1 MMHTAQADGRPAG
14 GTDIGHAAGSMN
26 GISARYLV
34 AVVVGLL
41 GALAAFCL
49 FLYGLHRTGNLPP
62 PAFSNSLCVDE
73 KLNFLRQSRLADP
86 NLLVIGSSVAWRH
99 FDGQTI
105 VNADAGSRPL
115 NGAFCG
121 LHANQSVYVANW
133 LLDRE
138 PTVKRVVMIVDPL
151 DFSGCWRVRGAVFD
165 RADVDAYVY
174 GQALPWMYYMRYFSP
189 VSLVR
194 NALSVK
200 GKRNGLNE
208 WDPLEFNRYGDG
220 PLRPEGSRNMYY
232 TRPEA
237 LDQSCFASL
246 HKLAMRLKSESRD
259 LTVVTTPL
267 HPDWKTQ
274 QDPDGQFLAD
284 FDQRLNAS
292 LAGTPALYWNADR
305 EWQPPVDGFVDAI
318 HMRWSAAKAFSA
330 KLGEVLYRNVSHA
343 APPSSSAT
351 SGEPPSMARAMNDK
365 AALQHASNVGE

>member
-1 MMHTAQADGRPAG
+1 MMHTAQAKGRPAAS
-14 GTDIGHAAGSMN
+14 TDCERAAGSIN
-26 GISARYLV
+26 DFSPRYLV

-41 GALAAFCL
+41 GALATFCL
-49 FLYGLHRTGNLPP
+49 FLYGLHRTDNLPP

-99 FDGQTI
+99 FDGDTL
-105 VNADAGSRPL
+105 VNASDSARPL

-138 PTVKRVVMIVDPL
+138 PTVKQVVMIVDPI
-151 DFSGCWRVRGAVFD
+151 DFSGCWRVRDAVFD
-165 RADVDAYVY
+165 RADADAYVY
-174 GQALPWMYYMRYFSP
+174 EQASPWMYYIRYFSP

-200 GKRNGLNE
+200 DQRNGLIE
-208 WDPLEFNRYGDG
+208 WNPLEFNRYGDG
-220 PLRPEGSRNMYY
+220 PLRPEGSRNLYY

-246 HKLAMRLKSESRD
+246 HKLAMRLQGESRS
-259 LTVVTTPL
+259 LTVVSTPL

-274 QDPDGQFLAD
+274 QDPDGRFLAD
-284 FDQRLNAS
+284 FDQRLGAS

-330 KLGEVLYRNVSHA
+330 KLGEVLYPNVANA
-343 APPSSSAT
+343 APPSTSAA
-351 SGEPPSMARAMNDK
+351 SGESLSMAA
-365 AALQHASNVGE
+365 E